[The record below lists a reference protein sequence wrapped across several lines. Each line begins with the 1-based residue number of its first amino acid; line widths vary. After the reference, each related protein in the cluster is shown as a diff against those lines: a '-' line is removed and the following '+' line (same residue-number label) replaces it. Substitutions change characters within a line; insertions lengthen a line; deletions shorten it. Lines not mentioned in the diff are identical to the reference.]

1 MAKKKVTP
9 VVKVKDPKKVAAGK
23 ARAAKSLRINGR
35 FTTNQF
41 LEEITEKAQ
50 LSGVKNV
57 KKYFQQNEKELTA
70 LYTEWME
77 GVQIYDYK
85 FLQTI
90 RDYSGKLIVN
100 GRENTMGTALKKV
113 MSLNQFLR
121 VQHNV
126 VSWNIT
132 PMLKM
137 DGQLKFDLPEDTDGL
152 EDLDTEELE
161 DLLNS
166 YGINI
171 IISEKKNY
179 KTTVRYNSKKGKYI
193 KKIKPDAKK

>member
-1 MAKKKVTP
+1 MAKKKATP

-23 ARAAKSLRINGR
+23 ARAAKSLRVNGR
-35 FTTNQF
+35 FTTNKF

-57 KKYFQQNEKELTA
+57 KKYFQQNEEELTA

-90 RDYSGKLIVN
+90 RDYNGKLIVS

-193 KKIKPDAKK
+193 KKTKPDAKK

>member
-23 ARAAKSLRINGR
+23 ARAAKSLRVNGR
-35 FTTNQF
+35 FTTNKF

-85 FLQTI
+85 FMQLI
-90 RDYSGKLIVN
+90 REYTGALIVD
-100 GRENTMGTALKKV
+100 GRQNTIATALRKT

-121 VQHNV
+121 VEHNV
-126 VSWNIT
+126 VAWHIT
-132 PMLKM
+132 PLIKL
-137 DGQLKFDLPEDTDGL
+137 DGQLKFDIPENEL
-152 EDLDTEELE
+152 MEDMDTEQLE
-161 DLLNS
+161 EFLEN
-166 YGINI
+166 YRIGI

>member
-1 MAKKKVTP
+1 MAKKKITP

-23 ARAAKSLRINGR
+23 ARAAKSLRVNGR
-35 FTTNQF
+35 FTTNKF

-90 RDYSGKLIVN
+90 RDYNGKLIVN

-113 MSLNQFLR
+113 ISLNQFLR

-161 DLLNS
+161 DLLSS

-193 KKIKPDAKK
+193 KKVKPDAKK

>member
-23 ARAAKSLRINGR
+23 ARAAKSLRVNGR
-35 FTTNQF
+35 FTTNKF

-90 RDYSGKLIVN
+90 RDYNGKLIVN

-152 EDLDTEELE
+152 EDLDTEDLE